1 MKLFEPLQLGNMHL
15 NNRIVMAP
23 LTRSRA
29 DAKTNAPGELAA
41 TYYGQRASAGLII
54 AEGTSPSPNGVGY
67 PRIPGIY
74 SQAQID
80 GWSRVAEAV
89 HAAGGNLFVQLMHCG
104 RVAHEANLPQGAEV
118 IAPSAVELPGEMYTD
133 AYGLQ
138 PHTPARAMTLEDIHR
153 TAAEYVQ
160 AARNAVEAGCDGV
173 EIHAANGY
181 LLEQFIHPHTNRRD
195 DDYGGSI
202 EKRCRYVL
210 EVVQQCCDA
219 IGRERVGIRLS
230 PHGTFNDMPVY
241 DAIDETYLY
250 LAKELEKIGLLY
262 IHLADMSGMGGPAI
276 PRALK
281 ETMSNSFGGD
291 VILCGDYDKA
301 RAEEDLELEIADLIA
316 FGRPFISN
324 PDFVERLRNDWPLA
338 APDMETFYTP
348 GEKGYSDYPVYTPA

>member
-1 MKLFEPLQLGNMHL
+1 MKLFEPLHLGNMHL
-15 NNRIVMAP
+15 KNRIVMAP

-29 DAKTNAPGELAA
+29 DAETNAPGALQA

-54 AEGTSPSPNGVGY
+54 AEGTSPSPNGIGY

-74 SQAQID
+74 SQVQVD
-80 GWSRVAEAV
+80 GWRQVASSV
-89 HAAGGNLFVQLMHCG
+89 HENGGHLFVQLMHCG
-104 RVAHEANLPQGAEV
+104 RVAHQANLPEGAEV

-133 AYGLQ
+133 SQGMQ
-138 PHTPARAMTLEDIHR
+138 PHTPARAMTLEDIAD
-153 TAAEYVQ
+153 TAGEYVQ
-160 AARNAVEAGCDGV
+160 AARNAVDAGCDGV

-195 DDYGGSI
+195 DAYGGSL
-202 EKRCRYVL
+202 ESRCRFVL

-219 IGRERVGIRLS
+219 IGKERVGIRLS
-230 PHGTFNDMPVY
+230 PYGTFNDMPHY
-241 DAIDETYLY
+241 DDIDAAYLY

-276 PRALK
+276 PRSLK
-281 ETMSNSFGGD
+281 EAMSNSFGGD

-301 RAEEDLELEIADLIA
+301 RAEEELKLEIADLIA
-316 FGRPFISN
+316 FGRPFIGN

-338 APDMETFYTP
+338 EADMETFYTP
-348 GEKGYSDYPVYTPA
+348 GEKGYSDYPAYEAS